1 MLMPADLVFRNATVF
16 TGAAP
21 RPGGVAVEAGRI
33 LALGNEHELKQ
44 QAGPRTEVIDCR
56 EGLLTP
62 GFIDSHVHPITGGL
76 KLLKCSL
83 YDAHDAAEALAI
95 VAAYAE
101 SHPGHDWVWGGGW
114 SLDWFDRGT
123 PAAETLDAVVSDRPV
138 FLYNKDGHGAW
149 LNSQALRRAG
159 INKSTPDPIDGRI
172 ERLPSGEPQ
181 GTLHEGAIDPV
192 ERILPQPRESDWDL
206 ALGAG
211 QRYLLSFG
219 VTGWQDADVRSPQ
232 ERAYLE
238 AADRG
243 ELIASVVGALWW
255 DRHRGMDQ
263 IEELLSRRA
272 AMAPRYRGTTV
283 KLMLD
288 GVAENYTASMLDP
301 YLDDQGS
308 ARGNRG
314 IDFIDPLDLRGIV
327 TKLDR
332 LGFQCH
338 FHAIG
343 DRAVRNALDAV
354 QAARSENG
362 DNGPGHHIAHIQV
375 VNRTDL
381 PRFGL
386 LRVAANA
393 QPLWACAEPQMLEL
407 TLPFLGPTQ
416 AENQYPFA
424 SLIQAGA
431 DLAMGSDWP
440 VSTPDV
446 MQQIEVAVTR
456 CSPDHR
462 QADAFQPSEALTLE
476 QALIAFTGG
485 SARINR
491 VEDRA
496 GAIEVG
502 KDADLVLFDRN
513 PFTDPP
519 IGDARVR
526 LTMVGGKVVYE
537 SG

>member
-1 MLMPADLVFRNATVF
+1 MSADLILRNAAVF
-16 TGAAP
+16 SGGSLRA
-21 RPGGVAVEAGRI
+21 GGVAVEAGRI
-33 LALGNEHELKQ
+33 LGVGNEYELNQ
-44 QAGPRTEVIDCR
+44 HAGLRTEVIDCR

-83 YDAHDAAEALAI
+83 YEAKDATEALAI

-101 SHPGHDWVWGGGW
+101 SHPGQDWVWGGGW
-114 SLDWFDRGT
+114 SLEWFERGT
-123 PAAETLDAVVSDRPV
+123 PSAATLDAVVPVRPV

-149 LNSQALRRAG
+149 LNSEALKRAG
-159 INKSTPDPIDGRI
+159 IDRSTPDPRDGRI

-181 GTLHEGAIDPV
+181 GTLHEGAMDLV
-192 ERILPQPRESDWDL
+192 ERILPQPRDSDWDL
-206 ALGAG
+206 ALLAG
-211 QRYLLSFG
+211 QRFLLSFG
-219 VTGWQDADVRSPQ
+219 VTGWQDADVQPPQ
-232 ERAYLE
+232 DRAYLR

-243 ELIASVVGALWW
+243 ILIASVVGALWW
-255 DRHRGMDQ
+255 DRHRGIDQ

-272 AMAPRYRGTTV
+272 AMAPRYRPTSV

-288 GVAENYTASMLDP
+288 GVAENYTAAMLDP
-301 YLDDQGS
+301 YLDDKGS
-308 ARGNRG
+308 ASSNRG
-314 IDFIDPLDLRGIV
+314 IDFIDPLELKKIV

-343 DRAVRNALDAV
+343 DRAVRNALDAIH
-354 QAARSENG
+354 AARVDNG
-362 DNGPGHHIAHIQV
+362 DKGPGHHIAHIQV
-375 VNRTDL
+375 VDRSDL
-381 PRFGL
+381 PRFRQ
-386 LRVAANA
+386 LRAAANA
-393 QPLWACAEPQMLEL
+393 QPLWACAEPQMIEL
-407 TLPFLGPTQ
+407 TLPFLNSTQ

-424 SLIQAGA
+424 SLIGAGA
-431 DLAMGSDWP
+431 DLGMGSDWS

-462 QADAFQPSEALTLE
+462 HAEPFHASEALTLE
-476 QALIAFTGG
+476 QALTAFTQG

-491 VEDRA
+491 VENRA
-496 GAIEVG
+496 GTIEDG

-513 PFTDPP
+513 PFMDPP

-526 LTMVGGKVVYE
+526 TTIVRGKVVYE
-537 SG
+537 GGS